1 MLTAIF
7 IDTLVPE
14 PLWSN
19 ERAVGRG
26 ACKERKKTVPRENTF
41 ERRLR
46 ESEKSRH
53 LEEHGQEQKKS
64 LLLHDIPP
72 SIDDQLIRLEEDLRR
87 LKVEY
92 DIFFNGASKRP
103 PFDTKSRV
111 ESHIKRIFDERK
123 MTYAQRY
130 RYNSLVAR
138 YVAMRDMWRRNVQ
151 DREEGRDH
159 VAAARAALGKSAE
172 VKRKEHRA
180 SFVCADARE
189 DKEAV
194 RSLFD
199 ALLEAKKNCGEPVD
213 DLSFGKFH
221 RMIASKTDALKERL
235 GCERVRYS
243 IYTEAGRVSFKA
255 KADK

>member
-1 MLTAIF
+1 VA
-7 IDTLVPE
+7 
-14 PLWSN
+14 
-19 ERAVGRG
+19 
-26 ACKERKKTVPRENTF
+26 RENAF
-41 ERRLR
+41 GRRLR
-46 ESEKSRH
+46 ESERARH
-53 LEEHGQEQKKS
+53 VEEHRHEQKKS
-64 LLLHDIPP
+64 QLLRDQPP
-72 SIDDQLIRLEEDLRR
+72 SIDDQLVRLEDDLRR

-111 ESHIKRIFDERK
+111 ESHIKRLFDERK

-138 YVAMRDMWRRNVQ
+138 YVAMRDLWRRNVQ

-159 VAAARAALGKSAE
+159 IAAARAALGKAAE
-172 VKRKEHRA
+172 RAGKERRA
-180 SFVCADARE
+180 SFVCADARA
-189 DKEAV
+189 DREAV
-194 RSLFD
+194 RGLYD
-199 ALLEAKKNCGEPVD
+199 ALVEAKQKCGEPVD
-213 DLSFGKFH
+213 DFPFAKFH
-221 RMIASKTDALKERL
+221 RMIASKTDSLKERL